1 MNGCFR
7 TRVHDPRITLE
18 DDFVVRS
25 PHQSV
30 LEKYELLGKDS
41 LHFVNTLSVLVDE
54 KNDSLPEEDWEALKF
69 TLKRFMIDYEGGELY
84 YYLVH
89 THGAEALNYNAW
101 MHFIADAVWG
111 VCVRTFT
118 DMPTAIL
125 EEYCSSDWAEHS
137 GTVGKEGSR
146 HILKALSNRTDIYGE
161 NGGMPAELVKG
172 ILFNS
177 NVPDSFES

>member
-18 DDFVVRS
+18 DGFVVRTTN
-25 PHQSV
+25 QSV
-30 LEKYELLGKDS
+30 LEKYDLLGQGT
-41 LHFVNTLSVLVDE
+41 LHFVNTLSALVDE
-54 KNDSLPEEDWEALKF
+54 KKDSIPEEDWEVLKF
-69 TLKRFMIDYEGGELY
+69 TLKRFMIDYEGGEVY

-89 THGAEALNYNAW
+89 TYGPEALNYNAW
-101 MHFIADAVWG
+101 MHFIADSVWG

-118 DMPTAIL
+118 DMPTEVL
-125 EEYCSSDWAEHS
+125 ETYGSRDWAEHT

-146 HILKALSNRTDIYGE
+146 NIMDALRKRTDIYGE

-177 NVPDSFES
+177 TAPDNF